1 MKKRL
6 TVTLCMIL
14 TFAML
19 GITVLAG
26 VYVEDPNTPN
36 TFAAEEGDDAIG
48 FNFKDGGGAWANIMN
63 PWGTSAFMVT
73 IPGEGYVQSL
83 IVTLKIEGYDGG
95 ADGYRL
101 MGGFGIN
108 GWSPSVWSLDA
119 DGEDNANWE
128 EIYGERFYYFIDK
141 DGYYQF
147 IFDFRGAMDW
157 FEGENDWYIKD
168 YLEGI
173 DCIELGI
180 FSPPEDTTMRLTI
193 IGIEDTADIFSL
205 ESVSRPLGS
214 DKLFATDLDSLP
226 PLPAPEPPREPRID
240 DNDNPQIDPV
250 APIET
255 LPPDET
261 DPGDTDPGDTPNVTD
276 PGDTTGDA
284 TGDATA
290 NTADNATDDKDDG
303 FPWWG
308 WVLIAVGVAG
318 VAVVILIAV
327 KKKG

>member
-1 MKKRL
+1 
-6 TVTLCMIL
+6 
-14 TFAML
+14 
-19 GITVLAG
+19 
-26 VYVEDPNTPN
+26 
-36 TFAAEEGDDAIG
+36 
-48 FNFKDGGGAWANIMN
+48 
-63 PWGTSAFMVT
+63 
-73 IPGEGYVQSL
+73 VQSL
-83 IVTLKIEGYDGG
+83 IVTFKIEGYDGG

-128 EIYGERFYYFIDK
+128 EIYGEKFYYFIDG

-193 IGIEDTADIFSL
+193 IGIEDTADIFSF

-226 PLPAPEPPREPRID
+226 PLPAPEPPREPRTD
-240 DNDNPQIDPV
+240 DDDTPVIDPV
-250 APIET
+250 TPIET

-261 DPGDTDPGDTPNVTD
+261 DPDDTN
-276 PGDTTGDA
+276 PGDTTGDT
-284 TGDATA
+284 TGDTNGDTTGEADTGDA
-290 NTADNATDDKDDG
+290 NTADSATGDTDGG

-308 WVLIAVGVAG
+308 WVLIAVGVA
-318 VAVVILIAV
+318 VVVVVIVIVL
-327 KKKG
+327 KKKGGN